1 MNDEI
6 MKAFFLKREKI
17 AMSTNN
23 NTKNCKILRI
33 VPDARSRKKTM
44 KYQDCNG
51 KHKSFLDNEIL
62 HIKK

>member
-33 VPDARSRKKTM
+33 VPDARSRKNTM
-44 KYQDCNG
+44 KY
-51 KHKSFLDNEIL
+51 
-62 HIKK
+62 